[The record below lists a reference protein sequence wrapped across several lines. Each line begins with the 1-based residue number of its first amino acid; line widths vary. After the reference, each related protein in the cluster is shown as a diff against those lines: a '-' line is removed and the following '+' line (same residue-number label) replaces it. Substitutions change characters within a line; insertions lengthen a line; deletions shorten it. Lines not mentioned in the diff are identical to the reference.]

1 MVFCTLWSLQS
12 PLWSHIS
19 SWSEQWYQCLY
30 TSQSQHPDYSYFLA
44 IRNLLST
51 FFLFCLSCHLS
62 PVSFPF
68 GPNAECCYDC
78 GPHDPI
84 QVRNS
89 PQFLCGSE
97 HHDSICY
104 HDLYQIF
111 FEISTNWLPWNK
123 SKEVLLKT
131 SKLQTQELLV
141 SMLIFLIIPSG
152 KVPGSHPCISPM
164 TMWATLDVYPLI
176 TPAEWSKW
184 SSSWSLKARIYSL
197 TCYRVWFWDWT
208 FITQ

>member
-68 GPNAECCYDC
+68 GLNAECCYDC

-104 HDLYQIF
+104 HDLY
-111 FEISTNWLPWNK
+111 
-123 SKEVLLKT
+123 
-131 SKLQTQELLV
+131 
-141 SMLIFLIIPSG
+141 
-152 KVPGSHPCISPM
+152 H
-164 TMWATLDVYPLI
+164 
-176 TPAEWSKW
+176 
-184 SSSWSLKARIYSL
+184 RYSL
-197 TCYRVWFWDWT
+197 RFPQTDYHETNPKRFYLRLPSYKLRNYL
-208 FITQ
+208 